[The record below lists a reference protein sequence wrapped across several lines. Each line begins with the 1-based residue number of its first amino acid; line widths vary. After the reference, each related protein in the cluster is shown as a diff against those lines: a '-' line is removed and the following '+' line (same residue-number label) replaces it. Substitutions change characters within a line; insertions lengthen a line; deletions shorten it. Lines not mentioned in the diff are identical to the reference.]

1 MNLGIVLVV
10 LVYYASFL
18 LAGLLG
24 FAAHRA
30 SLCTVKGVAEVL
42 STRRAYMLASFAK
55 TVLWVVAITWLV
67 SWTPPYVPMAL
78 VGYESALA
86 SLAGGF
92 LFGLGAAVNQGC
104 AFSTLN
110 RLGSGDAG
118 MLATVIGFS
127 AGLAGA
133 FAAGGSELKTLVFP
147 GLAVT
152 WESWVIFLAVPLYG
166 WAIWEAWTL
175 WRHRPAGM
183 GFSQLMARPRYRL
196 STAAVLIGLSGG
208 VLYAMHGNW
217 TYTST
222 LGLGVQSSLFG
233 AKTIPPLANLMLF
246 VAVMVGIWISALQ
259 RDAFRLRA
267 PGLTGWL
274 RHLCGGLMMGA
285 GAALVPGGNDVLIL
299 QAIPALLPHAVLAY
313 GALLVGCAVALVI
326 IRRVT
331 GEVMQLDCS
340 GDICTQD

>member
-10 LVYYASFL
+10 LIYYASFL

-55 TVLWVVAITWLV
+55 TVLWVLAITWLV
-67 SWTPPYVPMAL
+67 SWTSPFRPMAL
-78 VGYESALA
+78 IGYESALA

-110 RLGSGDAG
+110 KLGSGDAG

-127 AGLAGA
+127 AGIAGA
-133 FAAGGSELKTLVFP
+133 LGAGGAELEALELP
-147 GLAVT
+147 GLAVAGET
-152 WESWVIFLAVPLYG
+152 WVIVLAVPLYG
-166 WAIWEAWTL
+166 WALWEAWTL
-175 WRHRPAGM
+175 WRRRPAGL
-183 GFSQLMARPRYRL
+183 GFSQLMALPRYRL
-196 STAAVLIGLSGG
+196 STAAVLLGLSGG
-208 VLYAMHGNW
+208 VLYALHGSW
-217 TYTST
+217 TFTST
-222 LGLGVQSSLFG
+222 LGLGVQSLFG
-233 AKTIPPLANLMLF
+233 AEKMPPLANLMLF
-246 VAVMVGIWISALQ
+246 VAVMIGIIISALQ

-267 PGLTGWL
+267 PGIAGWL
-274 RHLCGGLMMGA
+274 RHFGGGLMMGA
-285 GAALVPGGNDVLIL
+285 GATLVPGGNDVLIL

-313 GALLVGCAVALVI
+313 GAILVGCALALVI
-326 IRRVT
+326 LRRVT
-331 GEVMQLDCS
+331 GEVMRLDCS
-340 GDICTQD
+340 GDLCTQD